1 MESATCGFI
10 VYRYIF
16 VIGFSHNVKYN
27 SQQFQQW
34 FYDSEGREEI
44 LHWFS
49 SITWTVELQNH
60 WFWAFAIS
68 QIGYLFFIKLTMKI
82 SELTRMDETKE
93 GEDKQ
98 KHSSYES
105 VLTCNLKQHYTGLFS
120 YHSFCTSIRLFSKH
134 LLIITHRRI
143 FSPSSESKD

>member
-1 MESATCGFI
+1 MLNTIFNNFSNGSMILKDERKYCIDFLTSPELLN
-10 VYRYIF
+10 YRI
-16 VIGFSHNVKYN
+16 I
-27 SQQFQQW
+27 
-34 FYDSEGREEI
+34 DSELLPFHKLVI
-44 LHWFS
+44 C
-49 SITWTVELQNH
+49 
-60 WFWAFAIS
+60 
-68 QIGYLFFIKLTMKI
+68 FFIKLTMKI

-105 VLTCNLKQHYTGLFS
+105 VLACNLKQHYTGLFS
-120 YHSFCTSIRLFSKH
+120 YHSFCTSICLFSKH